1 VPSSPVRDALQE
13 NDRKFLIS
21 CAFGMQ
27 IGRLNNTG
35 NSGMFVEKF
44 KKKPLNFQLDKG
56 PSDII
61 IPKKNVFL
69 SYLFPSNLE

>member
-1 VPSSPVRDALQE
+1 
-13 NDRKFLIS
+13 
-21 CAFGMQ
+21 MQ